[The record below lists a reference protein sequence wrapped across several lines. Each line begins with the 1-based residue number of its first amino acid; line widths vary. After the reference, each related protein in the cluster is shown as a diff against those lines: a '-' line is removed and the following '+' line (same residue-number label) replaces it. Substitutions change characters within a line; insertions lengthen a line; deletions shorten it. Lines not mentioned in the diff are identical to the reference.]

1 MFDIDK
7 WQEILITIKQN
18 KLRALLTGFSV
29 FWGIFMLIIL
39 MGSGTGLENGIKF
52 QFRGRATNSM
62 VFWTGEMSKA
72 YEGYQVGRSISLN
85 NDDKDY
91 AKRDNK
97 KIDKITARFRI
108 WGDNTVTYG
117 KERGN
122 YELNN
127 VNPDSKIIDN
137 IHLLQGRFLNNFD
150 MKELRKVAVIGRD
163 VNNELFKGKSPLG
176 EYILISSI
184 PYQVIGVYESEQERD
199 NRRVYMPISTSQ
211 MVFNQPKKVED
222 VSFTVEDMSVKESK
236 DLEKDLKNQLSK
248 RHHFDPDDTRAL
260 FIYNN
265 FEDYSKFLSLFT
277 FIKMFIWVIGI
288 FTIIAGIVGVSNI
301 MLIVVKERTREIG
314 IRKAIG
320 ATPVSIISQI
330 IAEAVL
336 ITTVAGY
343 VGLVLGVGLLELV
356 KPLFSKAQGF
366 FLNPEADFKLAI
378 YASLVLVI
386 SGTLA
391 GLIPAIRAA
400 SIKPIEALK
409 EE

>member
-7 WQEILITIKQN
+7 WQEILFTIKQN
-18 KLRALLTGFSV
+18 KLRAMLTGFSV

-62 VFWTGEMSKA
+62 VLWTGEMSKP
-72 YEGYQVGRSISLN
+72 YEGYQIGRYIRLT
-85 NDDKDY
+85 NDDRDDT
-91 AKRDNK
+91 KRDNK
-97 KIDKITARFRI
+97 KVGKISSRFRI

-117 KERGN
+117 NLRGN
-122 YELNN
+122 YELCN
-127 VNPDSKIIDN
+127 VNTESKEIDN
-137 IHLLQGRFLNNFD
+137 VHLLQGRFLNNFD
-150 MKELRKVAVIGRD
+150 LKELRKVAVIGRD

-176 EYILISSI
+176 EYIKVSSI
-184 PYQVIGVYESEQERD
+184 PYQVVGVYESEQERD

-222 VSFTVEDMSVKESK
+222 ISFTVEDLSVQESK
-236 DLEKDLKNQLSK
+236 NLENDLKNQLSK
-248 RHHFDPDDTRAL
+248 RHHFAPDDTRAL
-260 FIYNN
+260 SIYNN
-265 FEDYSKFLSLFT
+265 FEEYSKFLSLFT
-277 FIKMFIWVIGI
+277 FIKMFIWVIGL

-314 IRKAIG
+314 IRKTIG
-320 ATPVSIISQI
+320 ATPFSIISQV

-343 VGLVLGVGLLELV
+343 IGLVLGVGLLEIV

-366 FLNPEADFKLAI
+366 FLNPEADFSLAI
-378 YASLVLVI
+378 SATIVLII

-391 GLIPAIRAA
+391 GLIPALRAA
-400 SIKPIEALK
+400 SIRPVEALK